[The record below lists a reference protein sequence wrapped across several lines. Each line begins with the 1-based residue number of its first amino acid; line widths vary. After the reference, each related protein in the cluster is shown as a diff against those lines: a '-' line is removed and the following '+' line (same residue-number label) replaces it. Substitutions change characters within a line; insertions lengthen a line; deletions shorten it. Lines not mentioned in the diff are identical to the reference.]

1 MQTATRGRGRPP
13 ATQGGGDAR
22 QRIVKAARQIFSEVG
37 YDAATYQAIAERTGL
52 TRPAVNHHF
61 RHKRDL
67 YREVVQQTNT
77 ALVRAGMEKAAA
89 QSTLPAQIE
98 AFIAAAIGAD
108 AEEHSSAAFLATSLL
123 EFQRH
128 PEMRAENDDSDDLRV
143 FLNSLVV
150 AAIAR
155 GELPAET
162 SVAAMAD
169 ALLAILWGI
178 GFYAGFV
185 GTHAQLTGVLGQL
198 RQLIGGSQ
206 ASQGNQGGQAGD
218 SNPVAAPLAKPA
230 ASWPPIS
237 TSTEPMASVPVAQ
250 PVASTAWSATPDM
263 GAVWPIA
270 SKAVGNGNDDPVIA
284 R

>member
-1 MQTATRGRGRPP
+1 VQPATRGRGRPP
-13 ATQGGGDAR
+13 AAQGGGDAR
-22 QRIVKAARQIFSEVG
+22 QRIVTAARQIFSEVG

-89 QSTLPAQIE
+89 ESTLPAQIE
-98 AFIAAAIGAD
+98 AFIAAAIGAEAD
-108 AEEHSSAAFLATSLL
+108 EHSGAAFLATSLL

-128 PEMRAENDDSDDLRV
+128 PELRNENDDSDDLRV

-155 GELPAET
+155 GELSAET
-162 SVAAMAD
+162 SGAAMAD
-169 ALLAILWGI
+169 ALLAVLWGM
-178 GFYAGFV
+178 GFYAGFI

-198 RQLIGGSQ
+198 RQLL
-206 ASQGNQGGQAGD
+206 GD
-218 SNPVAAPLAKPA
+218 SRPARPAPPNGADVQLPTSAAGWPATPALPFARPAVASVAAVLPLA
-230 ASWPPIS
+230 
-237 TSTEPMASVPVAQ
+237 TN
-250 PVASTAWSATPDM
+250 AWSAD
-263 GAVWPIA
+263 G
-270 SKAVGNGNDDPVIA
+270 DDPFIA
-284 R
+284 H